1 MSTWLTRW
9 RINDVATPT
18 IQRRRLGNAL
28 KRAREQASKTQDEAA
43 EQIDAAAS
51 KISRL
56 ELGQSGI
63 KLTDLTLLLSF
74 YRVTGDDAEFM
85 KELARAGRQRGR
97 WTGFLGAIPDWF
109 RTYVDLEADVS
120 DMRWYQP
127 EVVPG
132 ILQIENYIRAMNVK
146 AQPGVSQEVMDQQL
160 KVRLER
166 QAILDRP
173 DAPMLNFILS
183 ESAIRRNIGDKAIM
197 REQLLHL
204 AELAERPN
212 VELQVLPFNAQ
223 TFGAAWVGFTIMR
236 FDHDAASDV
245 VYLEDYTDAT
255 YLDRPDGV
263 KAYTALWNRLQSAAL
278 GQVESRNMILRLASE
293 D

>member
-1 MSTWLTRW
+1 M
-9 RINDVATPT
+9 ATPT

-28 KRAREQASKTQDEAA
+28 KRAREQAARTQDEAA
-43 EQIDAAAS
+43 ERIDAAAS

-63 KLTDLTLLLSF
+63 KLTDLTILLD
-74 YRVTGDDAEFM
+74 YYGVVGHEAEWM
-85 KELARAGRQRGR
+85 KELARAGRQWGR

-109 RTYVDLEADVS
+109 RTYVDLEADAS
-120 DMRWYQP
+120 ELRWYQP

-132 ILQIENYIRAMNVK
+132 ILQVESYIRAMNLK
-146 AQPGVSQEVMDQQL
+146 ARPGLSDEERDQQL

-166 QAILDRP
+166 QAILDGP
-173 DAPMLNFILS
+173 HAPVLHFILS
-183 ESAIRRNIGDKAIM
+183 ESVIRRNIGGEAVM

-204 AELAERPN
+204 AEAAERPDI
-212 VELQVLPFNAQ
+212 ELQVLPFNAQ

-263 KAYTALWNRLQSAAL
+263 QSYSALWNRLQSAAL
-278 GQVESRNMILRLASE
+278 GQVESRNMILGLAGA